1 MDGQDKSTQ
10 FDNLIEA
17 PPSRVTFSVAKF
29 VETYKLGIPVAGYYF
44 KAMHGDWNDHNRS
57 LSTHL
62 FTKATTI
69 APENNRSESKLES

>member
-1 MDGQDKSTQ
+1 
-10 FDNLIEA
+10 
-17 PPSRVTFSVAKF
+17 VAKF